1 MKTNSL
7 KINKKIFC
15 VVTSS
20 RAEFGIMRNLL
31 KYLKK
36 NKFVDL
42 KIVVTGSHLSKKYG
56 FTVKEITSN
65 NFKIYK
71 KIPINQKNNTAND
84 ISKSS
89 SLILKKLSKSLSILK
104 PDLLILLGDR
114 YEILIA
120 AFVATLLKIPIAHI
134 SGGELTEGSYDN
146 QFRHSVSKM
155 STLHF
160 VSNKI
165 YKNRLVQMGEYPNKV
180 FNFGSL
186 SLDNLKNDI
195 FLSKKEIEKKFK
207 IKFKKTNFL
216 ITFHPE
222 TLGKRNLR
230 NDFNEILT
238 SISKFKNYNF
248 IFTASNSDEEGNI
261 INEMIKEYVHKNK
274 NAFFVKSFGQ
284 KYYFSILNTI
294 DGVIGNS
301 SSGIIEVP
309 SFKIG
314 TINIGKR
321 QEGRIKCKS
330 IIDCT
335 ATYKD
340 ITRSIKRAVSIK
352 FVKKISKIKN
362 PYEKKNT
369 TKKISKILC
378 AYKFNQDLKKKFYE
392 KKRI

>member
-1 MKTNSL
+1 M
-7 KINKKIFC
+7 
-15 VVTSS
+15 
-20 RAEFGIMRNLL
+20 A
-31 KYLKK
+31 
-36 NKFVDL
+36 
-42 KIVVTGSHLSKKYG
+42 
-56 FTVKEITSN
+56 
-65 NFKIYK
+65 
-71 KIPINQKNNTAND
+71 
-84 ISKSS
+84 
-89 SLILKKLSKSLSILK
+89 K

-284 KYYFSILNTI
+284 KYYFSILNMAI
-294 DGVIGNS
+294 LFYDDSLLSYSWYYIFIFCPWS
-301 SSGIIEVP
+301 P
-309 SFKIG
+309 
-314 TINIGKR
+314 
-321 QEGRIKCKS
+321 
-330 IIDCT
+330 
-335 ATYKD
+335 
-340 ITRSIKRAVSIK
+340 RSCI
-352 FVKKISKIKN
+352 
-362 PYEKKNT
+362 
-369 TKKISKILC
+369 
-378 AYKFNQDLKKKFYE
+378 
-392 KKRI
+392 